1 MIALNTIF
9 SSLQGEGPFQGYPT
23 LFVRLQGCNL
33 RCNWCDTPESQNEE
47 APFTLSV
54 EEMAEK
60 MKEQHA
66 PHLCITGGEP
76 LLQTEEL
83 IRLLTLV
90 SDDYTTISIETNG
103 SLPIAEIAQ
112 RVPHALF
119 SVDLKPPSSGHDLF
133 DTDNYTLLAQR
144 GWLKIVVS
152 DERDLEW
159 IEPQLNHLASL
170 KCEIFISPVAEN
182 GTKWYKT
189 VAKWTEKQGKKVP
202 LRMQLQLHK
211 QIGLL

>member
-33 RCNWCDTPESQNEE
+33 RCNWCDTIESQSDK
-47 APFTLSV
+47 APYILSV
-54 EEMAEK
+54 EEVIEK
-60 MKEQHA
+60 MKEQDA

-90 SDDYTTISIETNG
+90 ADDYTTISIETNG
-103 SLPIAEIAQ
+103 SLPIAKIAQ
-112 RVPHALF
+112 RVPQALF
-119 SVDLKPPSSGHDLF
+119 SVDLKPPSSGHTLF
-133 DTDNYTLLAQR
+133 DTDNYKLLAQR

-159 IEPQLNHLASL
+159 IEQQLAHLASL

-182 GTKWYKT
+182 GNQWYKT
-189 VAKWTEKQGKKVP
+189 VAKWTEKQGKEAQI
-202 LRMQLQLHK
+202 RMQLQLHK